1 MPDVAMTDE
10 DRAELARRCAE
21 VERYSRAVEERDRF
35 MTELY
40 DGYRADPKELLAESG
55 IRARSQLYNAFHRY
69 GSTRVRLRTH
79 RPAVRDR
86 GESAQRE
93 GERE

>member
-1 MPDVAMTDE
+1 MPRVTMSDK
-10 DRAELARRCAE
+10 DRAELERRCDE
-21 VERYSRAVEERDRF
+21 VEKYARAVEERDRF

-40 DGYRADPKELLAESG
+40 DEYRADPADLLEASG

-69 GSTRVRLRTH
+69 GSNRVRLRSH

-86 GESAQRE
+86 RRE
-93 GERE
+93 EEGT